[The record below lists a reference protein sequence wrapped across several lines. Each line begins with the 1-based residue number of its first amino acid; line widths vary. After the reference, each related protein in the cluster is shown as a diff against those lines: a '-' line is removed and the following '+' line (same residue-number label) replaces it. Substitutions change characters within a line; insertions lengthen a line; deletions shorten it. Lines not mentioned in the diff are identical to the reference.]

1 MAEIHIYVIHLR
13 HRTDRK
19 KQFLEAWAAADLP
32 TRRLHWHSAVLGA
45 ALSDAKLAA
54 FRTVAK
60 TRKAPARAQARA
72 KGRVGCYC
80 SHVAAIKKAV
90 RANQFPLLIL
100 EDDVVPSDALER
112 DLGKLFASAP
122 SDATLLYLGTLP
134 VKDRK
139 RVKSYCSGH
148 SGWRRPTEGI
158 QLYGGHAY
166 GFTTREAAVE
176 VLEFLEANKMTL
188 DSALVRW
195 TKAHRDRVAVY
206 CPFQFVQAEGFSNI
220 EGTVRGD

>member
-1 MAEIHIYVIHLR
+1 MIEPHVYVIHLR

-19 KQFLEAWAAADLP
+19 KQFMEAWDAAGLP
-32 TRRLHWHSAVLGA
+32 THHLHWHSAVLGSSLPPA
-45 ALSDAKLAA
+45 TLAA

-60 TRKAPARAQARA
+60 TRKARA
-72 KGRVGCYC
+72 GRVGCYC

-90 RANQFPLLIL
+90 RANHFPLLIL
-100 EDDVVPSDALER
+100 EDDAMPVAIQDRVS
-112 DLGKLFASAP
+112 LGALFASAP
-122 SDATLLYLGTLP
+122 PASLLYFGALP

-139 RVKSYCSGH
+139 RIKNYCGSA
-148 SGWRRPTEGI
+148 GWLRPTEGT

-195 TKAHRDRVAVY
+195 TKAHRNRVAVY
-206 CPFQFVQAEGFSNI
+206 CPFQFVQAEGFSDI
-220 EGTVRGD
+220 EGVRRAER